1 MARTRTSRIRF
12 SLRSPLLLICLA
24 LQTAE
29 SALAQAVPGD
39 PSRIPSVFRPE
50 STPAHSIHELSI
62 LVLAITG
69 LIFAVVFG
77 LILYA
82 IVRYRQRPGDDGG
95 EPAQVYGSTQ
105 VEVAWTVIPILIVVV
120 LPLTGARAIDRI
132 QNPPKPP
139 GALDVTAIG
148 HQWWWEFQYPALGI
162 VTANELHVPVSV
174 PARPSP
180 TYLKLLSADVAHS
193 FWVPRLA
200 GKMDLIPNRV
210 NQMWIEPDK
219 PGLYLGQCAEYCS
232 TQHAKM
238 LLRVYVHT
246 REDFE
251 RWASEQRRPSA
262 QVPSVAEG
270 RRVFETTACISCH
283 AVGGTVGTGIFGP
296 DLTHLMSRATLASG
310 AALNTPENL
319 RIWIQHPEIFKPGS
333 LMPGMN
339 LTERELDQLVA
350 YLATLR

>member
-1 MARTRTSRIRF
+1 MSRTQNSRIR
-12 SLRSPLLLICLA
+12 RWTGNLLLLVW
-24 LQTAE
+24 LVVLTAGT
-29 SALAQAVPGD
+29 ALAQPPADSGQ
-39 PSRIPSVFRPE
+39 IPSIFRPE
-50 STPAHSIHELSI
+50 STPAHTIYELSI
-62 LVLAITG
+62 LVLGITG
-69 LIFAVVFG
+69 VIFAVVFG
-77 LILYA
+77 LIAYS
-82 IVRYRQRPGDDGG
+82 IVRYRRRADDDGE

-105 VEVAWTVIPILIVVV
+105 VELAWTVIPVLIVVV
-120 LPLTGARAIDRI
+120 LSLTGARAIDRI

-148 HQWWWEFQYPALGI
+148 HQWWWEFRYPSLGI
-162 VTANELHVPVSV
+162 VTANELHVPVSS
-174 PARPSP
+174 PSSPTP
-180 TYLKLLSADVAHS
+180 TYLRLLSADVAHS

-210 NQMWIEPDK
+210 NQMWMEPET

-246 REDFE
+246 REDFD

-262 QVPSVAEG
+262 QVASAAEG
-270 RRVFETTACISCH
+270 RKVFETTACISCH
-283 AVGGTVGTGIFGP
+283 AVDGTVGTGIFGP

-310 AALNTPENL
+310 AAPNTPENL
-319 RIWIQHPEIFKPGS
+319 RTWIKTPDVFKPGS
-333 LMPGMN
+333 LMPAMN

-350 YLATLR
+350 YLATLK